1 MEKQQTVFSEIV
13 FQWLYSK
20 NGQMSYSTFVKYEQL
35 IKTHIK
41 PYFDQVAHTE
51 LVRKHWNRFMIP
63 YADALPI

>member
-51 LVRKHWNRFMIP
+51 LSQKTLESF
-63 YADALPI
+63 YDS